1 MIPALYILSKADFFG
16 RHLLNTYSTPATR
29 SLRLIEQLV
38 FSRDFAVQPYKP
50 VDDRPRDPVC
60 YASEEQHERGW
71 IYTGQRGRWKEDK
84 KQNFQECLRVCSEDP
99 GRRDVS
105 SRSS

>member
-1 MIPALYILSKADFFG
+1 MITALYVLSKADFFG

-29 SLRLIEQLV
+29 SLRLIEPLV
-38 FSRDFAVQPYKP
+38 FSRDFAVQPYKQ

-60 YASEEQHERGW
+60 YTSEEQHERCW
-71 IYTGQRGRWKEDK
+71 ICTGRRGRRKEDK
-84 KQNFQECLRVCSEDP
+84 KQNFQECLRVCNEDP
-99 GRRDVS
+99 GRWDVS